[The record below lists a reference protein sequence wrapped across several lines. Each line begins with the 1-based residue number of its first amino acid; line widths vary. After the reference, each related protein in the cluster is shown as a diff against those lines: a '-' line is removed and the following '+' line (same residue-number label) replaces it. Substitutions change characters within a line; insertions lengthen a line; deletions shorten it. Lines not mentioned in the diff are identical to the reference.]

1 MKSTTKRRPRLYLGE
16 RGKGSTLDRID
27 RWIED
32 RRLRRVVDA
41 ALIVVAALAV
51 YAGFVAGVFMFLDW
65 TMGGTR

>member
-16 RGKGSTLDRID
+16 HGKGSTLDRLD
-27 RWIED
+27 RWIEE

-41 ALIVVAALAV
+41 ALIVASALAI
-51 YAGFVAGVFMFLDW
+51 YGMFVGGVLMFLDW